1 MFNLFKKKKKEN
13 TYIPNQKYKLL
24 IINDDSTNLADAL
37 GITDDILYEI
47 IEIGLNALKSES
59 DFALALEKAIE
70 QINHM
75 NEATYLILVMGRAHH
90 RSEIVN
96 TLKDAL

>member
-24 IINDDSTNLADAL
+24 IINDNSDHLADAL
-37 GITDDILYEI
+37 GITDDRLYEI
-47 IEIGLNALKSES
+47 IEIGLGALKTES
-59 DFALALEKAIE
+59 DFALALEKAIA

-75 NEATYLILVMGRAHH
+75 NEATYLILIMGRAHQ
-90 RSEIVN
+90 RNEVIN
-96 TLKDAL
+96 TLKSAI